1 MKKTSILEDLQ
12 SAENSREENYI
23 SFEDAVK
30 ISKDKKISL
39 SKIYGVGTFYSMLSF
54 KPRGKHIIRVC
65 GGLACH
71 LANGDRI
78 MNRLKE
84 LLHIDIGE
92 TTSDRLFTLEESSCL
107 GLCSV
112 APAMMIDD
120 KPYGNLTEEKVEEII
135 KNIKEGAKK

>member
-12 SAENSREENYI
+12 SAENNEKENYI

-30 ISKDKKISL
+30 ISEDKKVSL

-71 LANGDRI
+71 LANGNKVLDK
-78 MNRLKE
+78 LKE
-84 LLHIDIGE
+84 VLNVNTGE
-92 TTSDRLFTLEESSCL
+92 TTADGLFTLEESSCL

-120 KPYGNLTEEKVEEII
+120 KPYGNLTEEKVAEII
-135 KNIKEGAKK
+135 KSIKEGVKK

>member
-71 LANGDRI
+71 LADGDRI

-84 LLHIDIGE
+84 LLHIDTGE

>member
-12 SAENSREENYI
+12 SAENSKEENYI

-71 LANGDRI
+71 LADGDRI

-84 LLHIDIGE
+84 LLHIDTGE
-92 TTSDRLFTLEESSCL
+92 TTSDGLFTLEESSCL

>member
-12 SAENSREENYI
+12 SAENSKEENYI

-71 LANGDRI
+71 LADGDRI

-84 LLHIDIGE
+84 LLHIDTGE

>member
-12 SAENSREENYI
+12 SAENSKEENYI

-71 LANGDRI
+71 LADGDRI

>member
-12 SAENSREENYI
+12 SAENSKEENYI

-84 LLHIDIGE
+84 LLHIDTGE
-92 TTSDRLFTLEESSCL
+92 TTSDGLFTLEESSCL